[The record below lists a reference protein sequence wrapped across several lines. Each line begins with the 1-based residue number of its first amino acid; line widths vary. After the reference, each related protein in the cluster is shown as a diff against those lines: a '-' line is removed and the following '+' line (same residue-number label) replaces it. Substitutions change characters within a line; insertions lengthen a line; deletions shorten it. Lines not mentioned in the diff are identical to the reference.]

1 LALLEAV
8 QHQFHAAGNSQLFEN
23 SEQVI
28 SHDLLLARG
37 CTARQVAFVC
47 YVITGSLVIAGWFIL
62 PLEPRQALISSLLIG
77 CVLFALEVRMGAMR
91 SRETL
96 QRDLTEED
104 LRWRETANQ
113 ALRERI

>member
-47 YVITGSLVIAGWFIL
+47 YGMTGSLVIAGWFIL
-62 PLEPRQALISSLLIG
+62 RLEPQEALISSVLIG
-77 CVLFALEVRMGAMR
+77 CVLFAIEVRMGALR

-96 QRDLTEED
+96 GRDPTEED
-104 LRWRETANQ
+104 LRWRKTANQ